1 MIKWYGKD
9 MNSLKKKE
17 MVESEV
23 GDLSEHDIPYF
34 YFKFSERYL
43 YNSKGKAI
51 ENYNIG
57 IYTKT

>member
-51 ENYNIG
+51 EN
-57 IYTKT
+57 